1 MQVSFVADLR
11 RIASNIT
18 RRRRSPDDAARHAPT
33 ARSVFPC
40 ALVYLDP
47 AAASSPN
54 SRSKSP
60 LGYVWQAL
68 CLNKSLLRAG
78 MPRLNVFTNAADR
91 IAALLARVPADARPN
106 VHALSATSIDLPKST
121 PFYAAHFKLD
131 MLSQASTGLPDDK
144 LLLLLDTDMVALRPL
159 DADVIRRSKK
169 LGVGAFDI
177 SDQVFPAYGS
187 ERVIADLEIVA
198 GRRLNNPRWY
208 GGEFLLAT
216 PAFLKRLVARGKEY
230 FDHYAAELAH
240 LNHHGDEAFVSA
252 ALNVLADEG
261 QPILDVGAYQSV
273 GRHWSGN
280 THRNLY
286 WYKHCAFVHLPGD
299 KPLME
304 REAQYAEFDPA
315 RFWRAVSLA
324 HKVGLIRC
332 VVKSLLPRVPRFGVR
347 AQLGRSLGPSF
358 GRQRRRSDG
367 ADNQEPSGSP
377 KRL

>member
-1 MQVSFVADLR
+1 M
-11 RIASNIT
+11 T
-18 RRRRSPDDAARHAPT
+18 RRRRSQDDAGRNSPT
-33 ARSVFPC
+33 ARSIFPC

-54 SRSKSP
+54 SRSKTP
-60 LGYVWQAL
+60 LSYVWQAL

-91 IAALLARVPADARPN
+91 VTALLARVPADVRPN
-106 VHALSATSIDLPKST
+106 VHALNATSIDLPKST

-131 MLSQASTGLPDDK
+131 LLSEASERLPDDA

-159 DADVIRRSKK
+159 DADVIRRSKQ

-187 ERVIADLEIVA
+187 ARVIEDLEIVA
-198 GRRLNNPRWY
+198 GRRLKNPRWY

-216 PAFLKRLVARGKEY
+216 PAFLKRLVARGREY
-230 FDHYAAELAH
+230 FDHYTAELAQ

-273 GRHWSGN
+273 GRHWAGN

-286 WYKHCAFVHLPGD
+286 WYRHCAFVHLPGN
-299 KPLME
+299 KPLIE
-304 REAQYAEFDPA
+304 REGQYDEFDPA
-315 RFWRAVSLA
+315 RFWRSVSLA
-324 HKVGLIRC
+324 HKVGLLRC
-332 VVKSLLPRVPRFGVR
+332 VVKSLLPRISRSGSHAP
-347 AQLGRSLGPSF
+347 GRSWGQVF
-358 GRQRRRSDG
+358 RRKRRHG
-367 ADNQEPSGSP
+367 EENQEPSGSP